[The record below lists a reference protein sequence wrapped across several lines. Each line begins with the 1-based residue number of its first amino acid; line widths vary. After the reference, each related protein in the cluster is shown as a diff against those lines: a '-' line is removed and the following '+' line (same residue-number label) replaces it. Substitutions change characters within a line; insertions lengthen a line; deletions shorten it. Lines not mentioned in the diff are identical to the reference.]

1 VYVAGTGVSPI
12 ACGQCFHC
20 IRGETAKCENIK
32 VSLSFSIKGKLVSR
46 FPSGFGEF
54 SFGHEGKAYLLPK
67 NVSYEEAAV
76 TTDLAYVIGVLKR
89 SKAGIGDTVSIL
101 GAGPI
106 GLRTLQIAK
115 LAGISKIIV
124 SEPIEYRLKCAE
136 ELGADILINP
146 NKMDPIE
153 EVMNATKKEGVN
165 FVFDTTGNL
174 NATIQG
180 LKMLKSGMGGRGT
193 LILMGLY
200 EDPNIQFNISE
211 LMFKAGKIITEWG
224 IRVGRNSN
232 IKDALQIMADKKIN
246 ILKWITH
253 KLPEEKTKEALNM
266 LINKEDKAIGVEIVH

>member
-1 VYVAGTGVSPI
+1 
-12 ACGQCFHC
+12 
-20 IRGETAKCENIK
+20 
-32 VSLSFSIKGKLVSR
+32 
-46 FPSGFGEF
+46 
-54 SFGHEGKAYLLPK
+54 
-67 NVSYEEAAV
+67 
-76 TTDLAYVIGVLKR
+76 
-89 SKAGIGDTVSIL
+89 
-101 GAGPI
+101 
-106 GLRTLQIAK
+106 
-115 LAGISKIIV
+115 
-124 SEPIEYRLKCAE
+124 
-136 ELGADILINP
+136 
-146 NKMDPIE
+146 MDPIE

-180 LKMLKSGMGGRGT
+180 LKMLKSGMGGCGT

-253 KLPEEKTKEALNM
+253 KLPEAKTKEALNM
-266 LINKEDKAIGVEIVH
+266 LINKEDKAIGVEIVR